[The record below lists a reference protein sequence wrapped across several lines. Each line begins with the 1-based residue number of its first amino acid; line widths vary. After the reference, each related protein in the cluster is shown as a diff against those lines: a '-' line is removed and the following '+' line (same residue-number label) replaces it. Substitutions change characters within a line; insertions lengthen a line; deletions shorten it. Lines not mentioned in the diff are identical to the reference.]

1 MTVAIRDLIQVY
13 QGEKLDIPGFSPAAV
28 LVPLIEKPDG
38 LEVLLTVRSESMRT
52 HPGQIAFPGGRTDP
66 GETPEQTALRETAEE
81 VGLHVPTTNVLG
93 RLGQHPSPAGFVATP
108 VVAFVDWPQ
117 PLTLEEREVQEAFTV
132 PLNELAQLTPTSRV
146 YTDGRYTRRLYSYTW
161 QGRVIWGFTG
171 NVIHELI
178 SLIGQTL
185 PEFRE

>member
-1 MTVAIRDLIQVY
+1 MTAAIRDVIAGY
-13 QGEKLDIPGFSPAAV
+13 SGETLHIPGFSPAAV

-38 LEVLLTVRSESMRT
+38 LEVLLTVRAEHMRT

-81 VGLHVPTTNVLG
+81 VGLHVPLTNVIG

-108 VVAFVDWPQ
+108 VVAFIDWPQ
-117 PLTLEEREVQEAFTV
+117 PLALEPREVQEAFTV
-132 PLNELAQLTPTSRV
+132 PLNDLASLTPTSQV
-146 YTDGRYTRRLYSYTW
+146 YVNEGYTRRLYSYTW

-171 NVIHELI
+171 NVIHELLSVI
-178 SLIGQTL
+178 QHTF